1 MNTIEITSINVESNV
16 IEQIKRRKDDYVSGM
31 LCRNIGY
38 NHAGFMSWMAV
49 KVMNFYNTNKTG
61 SFEVSQ
67 NIMASSDDVIEIKKH
82 NNSFIANMKK
92 SDVPEEVINH
102 MKATFE
108 RGLSIIESQY
118 KEWKESQTKSG
129 SKA

>member
-1 MNTIEITSINVESNV
+1 MDYLEITSIDVEPNV
-16 IEQIKRRKDDYVSGM
+16 IESIQRKKEEYVSSM
-31 LCRNIGY
+31 LSRNIGY

-82 NNSFIANMKK
+82 NDSFIANMKK

-102 MKATFE
+102 MKAIFE

-118 KEWKESQTKSG
+118 KEWKESQTKSE
-129 SKA
+129 SEA

>member
-1 MNTIEITSINVESNV
+1 
-16 IEQIKRRKDDYVSGM
+16 
-31 LCRNIGY
+31 
-38 NHAGFMSWMAV
+38 
-49 KVMNFYNTNKTG
+49 MNFYNTNKTG

-82 NNSFIANMKK
+82 NDSFIANMKK